1 MLVIGMCVLIGIALV
16 GGAISALF
24 GFASFASFEVAFLG
38 VAFIILSSFLSVYRK
53 VQSEQSLSNVMPED
67 SKAAEINSENLADS
81 HNENED
87 NSKKSQGVSK
97 FILGTQISFSF
108 LRILGYIALTGGIWF
123 LIKNALFSMQS
134 FSIGLVLAI
143 LSLVGLGALK
153 ILKMANFKL
162 DSIQWRIKK

>member
-67 SKAAEINSENLADS
+67 SKAAEINCENLADS
-81 HNENED
+81 NENED

-134 FSIGLVLAI
+134 FSIGLVLEI